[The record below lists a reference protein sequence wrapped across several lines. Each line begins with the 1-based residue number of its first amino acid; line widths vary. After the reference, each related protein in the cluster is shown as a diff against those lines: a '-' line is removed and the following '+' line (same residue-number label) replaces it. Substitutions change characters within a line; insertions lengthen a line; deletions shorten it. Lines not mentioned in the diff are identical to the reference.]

1 MYSLNLTGFKQKSG
15 KKSTFPVY
23 FTSAFLILM
32 CVAIIMEKLPAIILL
47 IYALLS
53 ALTFTLYWKDKRAA
67 INANHRTRESTLQ
80 TFSLL
85 GGWPGGLMA
94 QRILHHKS
102 SKQSF
107 LLTYWLMVLLNISGL
122 FMITSPKSIQ
132 FLQTL
137 LQT

>member
-1 MYSLNLTGFKQKSG
+1 LAGFKQKSA
-15 KKSTFPVY
+15 KKSTIPAY
-23 FTSAFLILM
+23 LTLAFIMLM
-32 CVAIIMEKLPAIILL
+32 CVAVITGKLPAIILL

-53 ALTFTLYWKDKRAA
+53 VLTFTLYWQDKRAA
-67 INANHRTRESTLQ
+67 INGNRRTPESTLQ
-80 TFSLL
+80 IFSLI
-85 GGWPGGLMA
+85 GGWPGSLIA

-102 SKQSF
+102 SKKSF

-122 FMITSPKSIQ
+122 FMATSSKSTQ

>member
-1 MYSLNLTGFKQKSG
+1 MADFKQKSG
-15 KKSTFPVY
+15 KKSTFSVY
-23 FTSAFLILM
+23 FTSAFLMLM
-32 CVAIIMEKLPAIILL
+32 CVAIITGKLPAIILL

-53 ALTFTLYWKDKRAA
+53 ALTFTLYWQDKRAA
-67 INANHRTRESTLQ
+67 INGNRRTPESTLQ

-102 SKQSF
+102 SKKSF

-122 FMITSPKSIQ
+122 FIITSPKSIQ